1 MNALMD
7 VFSNDLSYFETSVP
21 ISGVILD
28 IMTGVGWA
36 LLLGNLVF
44 QAVKSMMSGLGFE
57 GEEPRI
63 LIMRTFVF
71 AFLLLCSRQIC
82 DIGLSLSATVV
93 DLLQIP
99 DSVSL
104 PDLSSNMFS
113 IDASWL
119 LVLIMGIILIFQ
131 LIKFFFEVGE
141 RYVIVGVLT
150 ILSPLAFAM
159 GVSRNTMDIFKG
171 WARMYG
177 SMCLMMILNVVF
189 VKLIISAMTSFP
201 KGLSA
206 IPWLILVIALAR
218 VARKIDGIIARI
230 GLNPAI
236 TGDGLGRG
244 FPGMMALMVGKSI
257 TSNIISSRVGKAGRA
272 TASRAA
278 TATTGFS
285 GSKAYASPIN
295 TSAAYQNTTQPT
307 GTPFNPPVGGSS
319 SGIRQSASNQSGNGF
334 SFLSQS
340 SANAMQNGSLP
351 GTKAPLNHSKQ
362 TLQTAHGSVPGQ
374 FNPKAEGSMQ
384 PLPVSGGV
392 VQSSDN
398 SKSTMNANSNT
409 VHQTGGVSGKSS
421 PSSSRSAPAKTQS
434 PKPPTPVGQA
444 QKAGGQNPI
453 PSHSATAVHSNAA
466 PMQTRINAPSSQQ
479 SAMIQTT
486 QNTSASRTDTQQP
499 SSTQAQTTPQK
510 NHSGTKPPLPVTPA
524 QSPLPVAH
532 QPAKQGATPLFAQQG
547 SHTPQPKAPT
557 TPIASSAKS
566 NRTTSTRKM
575 NNGTTPK
582 STVEPP
588 KPKGVTPT
596 SPPPVK
602 PAKTVTQR
610 TSKLPKAQEPIDV
623 NENFQ
628 KQLNPQV
635 NTDNDESGE
644 GESDGQ

>member
-7 VFSNDLSYFETSVP
+7 VFSNDLTYFEISVP

-44 QAVKSMMSGLGFE
+44 QAAKSMMSGLGFE
-57 GEEPRI
+57 GEDPRI
-63 LIMRTFVF
+63 LITRSFVF

-82 DIGLSLSATVV
+82 DIGLSLSSTVV

-104 PDLSSNMFS
+104 PDFSSNMFS

-257 TSNIISSRVGKAGRA
+257 ASNIISSRVAASKAGKTSA
-272 TASRAA
+272 PRAA
-278 TATTGFS
+278 AASPGFS

-295 TSAAYQNTTQPT
+295 TSAAYHNTTQST
-307 GTPFNPPVGGSS
+307 GTPFNPPIGGATDSF
-319 SGIRQSASNQSGNGF
+319 RQSSANQSGNGF
-334 SFLSQS
+334 SFSSQS
-340 SANAMQNGSLP
+340 SANVTHNGSLP
-351 GTKAPLNHSKQ
+351 GTKAPQKQSKQ
-362 TLQTAHGSVPGQ
+362 TLQTTHGLVPGQ
-374 FNPKAEGSMQ
+374 FNSKSEGSIQ
-384 PLPVSGGV
+384 PLPVNGGV
-392 VQSSDN
+392 VQPSAVSN
-398 SKSTMNANSNT
+398 SAVNANSNT
-409 VHQTGGVSGKSS
+409 VHHTGGISGKSS
-421 PSSSRSAPAKTQS
+421 PNISQSASAKTKS
-434 PKPPTPVGQA
+434 PKPPATIGQA
-444 QKAGGQNPI
+444 QKAGGQNPM
-453 PSHSATAVHSNAA
+453 PSHSAAVHNTAA
-466 PMQTRINAPSSQQ
+466 PMQTWINAPSSQQ

-486 QNTSASRTDTQQP
+486 QNTTVSRTDTQQP

-510 NHSGTKPPLPVTPA
+510 NQSGTKPPLAATPA
-524 QSPLPVAH
+524 QSPLPVTH
-532 QPAKQGATPLFAQQG
+532 QPAKPGATPLSAQQS
-547 SHTPQPKAPT
+547 SHTPQPKAPAA
-557 TPIASSAKS
+557 PIASNTKP
-566 NRTTSTRKM
+566 NRTTAARNKSI
-575 NNGTTPK
+575 NTTQK
-582 STVEPP
+582 QTAEQP
-588 KPKGVTPT
+588 KPKGIT
-596 SPPPVK
+596 PPPQPSMK
-602 PAKTVTQR
+602 PTEKRR
-610 TSKLPKAQEPIDV
+610 TSKLPKSQEPIDV

-635 NTDNDESGE
+635 NTDSDESGE